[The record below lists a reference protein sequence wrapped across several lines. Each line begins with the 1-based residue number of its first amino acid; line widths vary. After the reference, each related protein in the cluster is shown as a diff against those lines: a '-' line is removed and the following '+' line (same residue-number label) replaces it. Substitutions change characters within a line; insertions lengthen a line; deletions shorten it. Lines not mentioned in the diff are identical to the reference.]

1 MYGRTA
7 TWLLLLVASVAQA
20 GPQVVDL
27 VTFRPDDLA
36 AWERFKRSSDSRPL
50 TLPELERLAAAGVG
64 QPAILEMMRTRKVQV
79 VADADTLIRLKKA
92 GAGDDVVAA
101 VSAYA
106 LPPNDHFDLHIHVDV
121 TTPYTVGR
129 APFLYIEVWNPARER
144 QDAFLHSDLRG
155 LLKGGV
161 GVEVSRDRSDPL
173 LPETVR
179 SLRIRGAVRTRDAG
193 RLELTVYVTQR
204 AGLRTL
210 RDLPAEAAKSVQ
222 RFTLDYPGVSLDRR
236 CKLELTVA
244 RDALLPDA
252 YATKRSH
259 FECRWD

>member
-1 MYGRTA
+1 MFQRSTV
-7 TWLLLLVASVAQA
+7 WLLLLLASAAHA

-27 VTFRPDDLA
+27 VTFRPDDLG
-36 AWERFKRSSDSRPL
+36 AWERFKRTSDSRAL
-50 TLPELERLAAAGVG
+50 TLAELEKLAAAGIG
-64 QPAILEMMRTRKVQV
+64 QPAILEMMRTRKVRV

-92 GAGDDVVAA
+92 GAGDDVIAA

-106 LPPNDHFDLHIHVDV
+106 LPPNDHFELHVHVDV
-121 TTPYTVGR
+121 TSPYSVGR
-129 APFLYIEVWNPARER
+129 APFLYIEVWNPARDR

-161 GVEVSRDRSDPL
+161 GVQVVRDRSDPL

-179 SLRIRGAVRTRDAG
+179 SLRIRGAVRTRDPG
-193 RLELTVYVTQR
+193 KLEVMVYVTQR

-210 RDLPAEAAKSVQ
+210 RELTPDEKKSAR
-222 RFTLDYPGVSLDRR
+222 RFEMNYPGVSLDQR

-244 RDALLPDA
+244 RDALIRDA
-252 YATKRSH
+252 YTTTRSH